1 MSNKNRIVFY
11 LTDDE
16 IKKLSQRAEACDI
29 SVGRYVK
36 QLVLDDT
43 DNVKLRKGAATT
55 MAKLYYWSEQTTDLA
70 GREYLKK
77 GADLL
82 WQSLR

>member
-16 IKKLSQRAEACDI
+16 IKKLSQRAEA
-29 SVGRYVK
+29 YVK

-55 MAKLYYWSEQTTDLA
+55 MAKLYYWSEQATDLA
-70 GREYLKK
+70 AREYLKK